1 MTRNSGISCTESW
14 IVRDKADVLQY
25 SLHSHPVWHTY
36 NFVSHR
42 ISVEGLEAEVRQVA
56 ADIKKLDSQLNEDKN
71 GIRSYFKGKF
81 TYQLWT

>member
-1 MTRNSGISCTESW
+1 MYTELNCQ
-14 IVRDKADVLQY
+14 RDKADVSQY
-25 SLHSHPVWHTY
+25 SLHSRPVWHTY

-56 ADIKKLDSQLNEDKN
+56 ADIKKLDSQLNEDGN

-81 TYQLWT
+81 TYQL